1 MKLIIAIVIVKNI
14 VVAQRVMIVL
24 AQSVRLKLLRHCFG
38 GNLFLGGNLT
48 QRQTTRA
55 SF

>member
-14 VVAQRVMIVL
+14 VVAQRVIIVL

-38 GNLFLGGNLT
+38 GNFLGGSLT
-48 QRQTTRA
+48 QRQTARA